1 MTNRKS
7 ILVFLLALFSCLNFL
22 AGNGLA
28 ATKTASIVPQWQVNA
43 PRSSISWATTW
54 AGRNISGN
62 FANFEAAIRFDPANL
77 GASSVVATIPI
88 SGLRSASRE
97 AMENLPLADWFN
109 SRQFPTARFEAT
121 NFRSTGGNNYVA
133 NGTLTIKGVRYNL
146 ALPFSL
152 NINGNVA
159 TMDARTTLDRINL
172 KIGLDSDS
180 SAEWVARQVQV
191 NIHIVATK

>member
-1 MTNRKS
+1 
-7 ILVFLLALFSCLNFL
+7 
-22 AGNGLA
+22 
-28 ATKTASIVPQWQVNA
+28 
-43 PRSSISWATTW
+43 
-54 AGRNISGN
+54 SGN

-77 GASSVVATIPI
+77 GASSVVATIPM
-88 SGLRSASRE
+88 SSVRSPSRE

-109 SRQFPTARFEAT
+109 VRQFPTARFEAT
-121 NFRSTGGNNYVA
+121 NFRFVSGNNYIA
-133 NGTLTIKGVRYNL
+133 NGTLNIKGVRYNL

-159 TMDARTTLDRINL
+159 TMDARTTLDRVNL

-191 NIHIVATK
+191 NIHIVATRA